1 MDFPQLDVPLPEN
14 LTTSAELREMEDLRG
29 READSEDVAGGIR
42 IRAIRQEGLR
52 VGAQTGLAARYTMI
66 MEYMDSVEPK
76 MNVAFSFNGFVRDG
90 RLLVPAIIEVNDRL
104 SYDAETGQATEVKK
118 AYTVIEEARVVTSV
132 PTWRDYLFQV
142 YAMPEPPHESILPR
156 NDEEVEVWKK
166 ALNEGWVTGLYQA
179 DQIYQDRINDLTR
192 AVEGRYLYRTL
203 EAKKMISP
211 AALQVVA
218 NRVTFNGRTM
228 NIGET
233 IYSIG
238 NAAAYQQSSGWSPVW
253 TR

>member
-1 MDFPQLDVPLPEN
+1 MDFPQLDVPLPEGM
-14 LTTSAELREMEDLRG
+14 TTSAELRAMEDLRG
-29 READSEDVAGGIR
+29 RESDAADVSGGIR
-42 IRAIRQEGLR
+42 IRAIKQEGLR
-52 VGAQTGLAARYTMI
+52 VGAQTGLAARYSMI
-66 MEYMDSVEPK
+66 MQYMEGVEPK

-90 RLLVPAIIEVNDRL
+90 RLLVPAVIEVKDRL
-104 SYDAETGQATEVKK
+104 SYDAETGQAAEVKQ
-118 AYTVIEEARVVTSV
+118 AYTIIEEARVVTSI

-142 YAMPEPPHESILPR
+142 YEQPELPHESILPR
-156 NDEEVEVWKK
+156 TEEEVEVWKE
-166 ALNEGWVTGLYQA
+166 ALQTGWTSGVYQA

-203 EAKKMISP
+203 ESKNMISP

-218 NRVTFNGRTM
+218 NKVTFNGRTM

-238 NAAAYQQSSGWSPVW
+238 DAGNYKQASGWRPVW